1 MSLTITPE
9 DIRNLDALR
18 RDEWLRSGG
27 VGMREAEEWTS
38 KEEWWG
44 PLSEHYLSGA
54 LLLIGALAR
63 KGMTP

>member
-9 DIRNLDALR
+9 DIRNLDALL

-44 PLSEHYLSGA
+44 PVSGHYEAGFDAVLSA
-54 LLLIGALAR
+54 LES
-63 KGMTP
+63 K